1 MKVFIIACLIFLVAF
16 LCMSVGLIFGKARL
30 RGSCCGD
37 SGHSHHEQDKER
49 CIGCPTSS
57 DECMRDSSA
66 DRSCEGMTAGSR
78 TEGNR

>member
-1 MKVFIIACLIFLVAF
+1 MKVFIIACLIFIAAF

-37 SGHSHHEQDKER
+37 SGHSHDEQDKER

-57 DECMRDSSA
+57 DECA
-66 DRSCEGMTAGSR
+66 GTPAEDRSCSGAR
-78 TEGNR
+78 TTGHQLG

>member
-37 SGHSHHEQDKER
+37 SGHSDHEQDKER

-57 DECMRDSSA
+57 DECTGNPRA
-66 DRSCEGMTAGSR
+66 DRSCVGVTAGGR
-78 TEGNR
+78 DQGNT